1 MTNPVSAEADD
12 CRTIFWTIIY
22 RNSVIGHIKR
32 PNYLTRGLTDWLHKQ
47 TSYFQVTPASYLA
60 VERLMVDSL
69 RKVFSETNL
78 DTLVAKLLFLLVA
91 LFSLY
96 NAVTIGVWWQSLLF
110 FMLVLVCGLL
120 ISGGYEDI
128 KFTVMK
134 LVGMEVSN
142 SQESRTAKE
151 VQDLLGDSDAS
162 DLEEVDVNETEGR
175 YQLRFDRE

>member
-1 MTNPVSAEADD
+1 MV
-12 CRTIFWTIIY
+12 
-22 RNSVIGHIKR
+22 NSLQKMF
-32 PNYLTRGLTDWLHKQ
+32 NETD
-47 TSYFQVTPASYLA
+47 
-60 VERLMVDSL
+60 
-69 RKVFSETNL
+69 L
-78 DTLVAKLLFLLVA
+78 DTLIAKLLFLLVA

-96 NAVTIGVWWQSLLF
+96 NAVTIRVWWQSLLF

-151 VQDLLGDSDAS
+151 VQDLLNDSDAS

-175 YQLRFDRE
+175 YQLQFDRE

>member
-1 MTNPVSAEADD
+1 
-12 CRTIFWTIIY
+12 
-22 RNSVIGHIKR
+22 
-32 PNYLTRGLTDWLHKQ
+32 
-47 TSYFQVTPASYLA
+47 
-60 VERLMVDSL
+60 MVYSL

-96 NAVTIGVWWQSLLF
+96 NAVTIGEWWQSLLF

-120 ISGGYEDI
+120 ISEGYEDI

-151 VQDLLGDSDAS
+151 VQDLLDDSDAS
-162 DLEEVDVNETEGR
+162 DLEEVDVDETEGR